1 MGWNGI
7 FSSSQLTWPVSRV
20 VWRLFLR
27 LLHLSLVRC
36 LVIGKRTRQR
46 LLAKSTER
54 CAKCGG
60 ERLGGERK
68 TCLPPACIDSNSDSM
83 ATWTTGLL
91 SIWDDFETMLNST
104 VLCGAL
110 IVLLPARN
118 ALELNNGHA
127 ACGVRHE
134 MLARAFNSCGCSN
147 KDAAMSIN
155 LALCCLFPPI
165 AVFWRRQMRDIYSI
179 DGSML
184 GDLQAY
190 LFCFPCAVMQEC
202 RELKKR
208 GVNNLDLPAQMS
220 MASR

>member
-1 MGWNGI
+1 MLATVGWNGI
-7 FSSSQLTWPVSRV
+7 GWSTQLTRASKDATI
-20 VWRLFLR
+20 VWRLLKT
-27 LLHLSLVRC
+27 LLGGLAWLPGNGFSPKVTPRTGC
-36 LVIGKRTRQR
+36 L
-46 LLAKSTER
+46 
-54 CAKCGG
+54 CGG
-60 ERLGGERK
+60 ERLGKERK
-68 TCLPPACIDSNSDSM
+68 ACLPPACIDSNSDSM

-110 IVLLPARN
+110 IVLLPAHN

-127 ACGVRHE
+127 ACGARHE

-179 DGSML
+179 DGSMI

>member
-1 MGWNGI
+1 M
-7 FSSSQLTWPVSRV
+7 
-20 VWRLFLR
+20 WRLFL
-27 LLHLSLVRC
+27 LPLSIGQEPGHLIVGS
-36 LVIGKRTRQR
+36 RQGNGFWPKVPN
-46 LLAKSTER
+46 LGTTER
-54 CAKCGG
+54 GAKCGG
-60 ERLGGERK
+60 ERLGAERK
-68 TCLPPACIDSNSDSM
+68 ACLPPACVDSNSDSM